1 MAPTVDIQS
10 ISSTLTDSVRFSPV
24 AVLEAKLTTSSREDD
39 VGEMWINI
47 GLIYYP
53 GNLRIASPR
62 RDSVV
67 GWGLGKRLTGET
79 EKDPW

>member
-1 MAPTVDIQS
+1 MKVQKRKPQAGTSDARRIYQTPSSNFLLMAPTVDIQS

-47 GLIYYP
+47 GPIYYT
-53 GNLRIASPR
+53 GN
-62 RDSVV
+62 
-67 GWGLGKRLTGET
+67 
-79 EKDPW
+79 